1 MKEAVE
7 LQAQKDICDEYKKMV
22 VELENSLAAEK
33 ANFERKKGLL
43 KKRLAEAEWL
53 NSEYQH
59 DINALKKQLKDKA
72 KRLDFT
78 EQELGKKE
86 GTVQ

>member
-7 LQAQKDICDEYKKMV
+7 LQAQKEICDEYKKMV
-22 VELENSLAAEK
+22 VELEKQLSAEK
-33 ANFERKKGLL
+33 ANFDKKKGIL

-59 DINALKKQLKDKA
+59 DINGYKKQIKEKQ
-72 KRLDFT
+72 KRLDYI
-78 EQELGKKE
+78 ELELGKKE
-86 GTVQ
+86 GSM